1 MSNAERAAPEP
12 IAIIG
17 IGSRFPGAPDADE
30 LWKAIREG
38 RDCTINFPGGRSAE
52 LEAFYG
58 EAGAAGRPPT
68 RRGGF
73 LRDVDAFDADFFQIS
88 PREAEWMDP
97 QQRLLLEVAWE
108 AIENAGQ
115 SLEMLRGSKTGV
127 FVGIWTNDYEIHAN
141 ANSPT
146 TDFFNVTGAV
156 PYAASGRIAYQFDLR
171 GPDLSVNAACAAS
184 LVAVHLAVRS
194 LRSGES
200 SMALAGG
207 VNLIFRHEETQAFN
221 HAGMLAKDGHCKFGD
236 ARADGIVR
244 SEGAGIVVLKRL
256 SDAQRDGDS
265 IFGLI
270 VGTAVANS
278 GRASGSLTLPSGAG
292 ERQVM
297 LAAIADAGISPG
309 SIQYVEAHGTGSR
322 AGDPVELAA
331 IASVF
336 GGADRASEPCLVG
349 SVKSNIGHAESAA
362 GVAGIIKTVHA
373 LRHGMFPPTLHVEQ
387 PNPAIE
393 WASSGIA
400 LAREA
405 SIWERPANSPR
416 RAAVNGLALAG
427 TNAHVVLEEAPKAVS
442 VDTTPRASYLLP
454 MSATSEAALRE
465 RAQSIVG
472 KLKVL
477 ATGRDPD
484 SGLRDLCYTAAV
496 RRTHLSSRLAV
507 VGADATQIR
516 SRLEE
521 YLFGEGSPFVNTGF
535 AGVVRE
541 RKVAFVFP
549 GQGSQ
554 WIGMGREL
562 LRTEPVFRAA
572 MEACDREI
580 QRQAGWSVLDQLQD
594 EAADGRWTRID
605 VVQPVLFAM
614 QVALAALWK
623 SWGLVP
629 SVVIG
634 HSMGEVAA
642 AHVAGILSLEDAVTV
657 ICRRSALMMRVAGT
671 GAMAVVDLS
680 RKEAEQAIAGFDR
693 RVSIA
698 VSNSQQSTVLSGDP
712 DAIDEVI
719 ERLESLEVFCRRVR
733 VDVAS
738 HSPQM
743 DPLKEELRVG
753 LRSLKPQAGSLPLC
767 STVRGS
773 MIRGEE
779 MDAAY
784 WVSNLRDTV
793 QFAGA
798 TELLL
803 GAGCDTFVEISPH
816 PILLPFIEQ
825 TGVLN
830 GVDVLAVGSTR
841 REEPETQAMLHALGN
856 LYTHGAEVGWKGLYP
871 AGNLVTLPAYP
882 WQRERFWIES
892 VGVAPALRETPQAL
906 TPLSEVAVVE
916 RESKPVPFFATWKEL
931 AVRER
936 GEAMTRWIRE
946 QVAAVVRAK
955 VERIAVD
962 QALKSHGV
970 NSLMALELRNRI
982 ERGLGIALSAGTAWN
997 YPTVAALAEY
1007 LNGRLAAQ
1015 EENGEREKKKTVSD
1029 ARADG
1034 RSAADLLEAELSGAE
1049 MLLDK
1054 QRV

>member
-1 MSNAERAAPEP
+1 MSNAQRITPEP

-17 IGSRFPGAPDADE
+17 IGSRFPGAPDADA
-30 LWKAIREG
+30 LWKAISEG
-38 RDCTINFPGGRSAE
+38 RDCTTDFPGGRSAE
-52 LEAFYG
+52 LDAFYR
-58 EAGAAGRPPT
+58 EAGAADRPPT

-73 LRDVDAFDADFFQIS
+73 LTDVDKFDANFFQIS

-108 AIENAGQ
+108 AIEDAGQ
-115 SLEMLRGSKTGV
+115 SLEMLRSSMTGV
-127 FVGIWTNDYEIHAN
+127 FAGIWTNDYEIHAN

-146 TDFFNVTGAV
+146 TDFFNLTGAA
-156 PYAASGRIAYQFDLR
+156 PYAASGRIAYQLDLR
-171 GPDLSVNAACAAS
+171 GPDLSVNAGCAAS
-184 LVAVHLAVRS
+184 MVAVHLAVRS

-207 VNLIFRHEETQAFN
+207 VNLIFRHEQTQAFQ

-236 ARADGIVR
+236 AGTDGIVR
-244 SEGAGIVVLKRL
+244 SEGAGILVLKRL
-256 SDAQRDGDS
+256 SDAQRDGDC
-265 IFGLI
+265 IRALI
-270 VGTAVANS
+270 LGTAVANS
-278 GRASGSLTLPSGAG
+278 GRGSGSLTVPSAAA
-292 ERQVM
+292 ERQTM
-297 LAAIADAGISPG
+297 LAAIADADISPA

-336 GGADRASEPCLVG
+336 GGADRGSDPCLIG
-349 SVKSNIGHAESAA
+349 SVKSNIGHAEAAA
-362 GVAGIIKTVHA
+362 GVAGIIKMIQA
-373 LRHGMFPPTLHVEQ
+373 LEHRVFPPTLHVQQ
-387 PNPAIE
+387 PNPVIE

-400 LAREA
+400 LAREGSVWKRLGNA
-405 SIWERPANSPR
+405 PR

-427 TNAHVVLEEAPKAVS
+427 TNAHVVMEEAPKPVL
-442 VDTTPRASYLLP
+442 VDSTKRSSYLLP
-454 MSATSEAALRE
+454 ISAASEAALRE
-465 RAQSIVG
+465 RVQLFVT
-472 KLKVL
+472 KLEAL
-477 ATGRDPD
+477 ETTED
-484 SGLRDLCYTAAV
+484 SDGHLRDLCYTAAV
-496 RRTHLSSRLAV
+496 RRTHLSNRLAV
-507 VGADATQIR
+507 VGADAAQIR
-516 SRLEE
+516 KRLEE
-521 YLFGEGSPFVNTGF
+521 YLLGEGSPFVS
-535 AGVVRE
+535 ADSSGVARE
-541 RKVAFVFP
+541 RKIAFVFP

-562 LRTEPVFRAA
+562 LTTEPVFRAA

-580 QRQAGWSVLDQLQD
+580 QRQAGWSVLDQLRD
-594 EAADGRWTRID
+594 DAADGRWTRID
-605 VVQPVLFAM
+605 VVQPILFAV
-614 QVALAALWK
+614 QVAFAELWK
-623 SWGLVP
+623 SWGQVP
-629 SVVIG
+629 GVVVG

-642 AHVAGILSLEDAVTV
+642 AHVAGILSLQDAVTV
-657 ICRRSALMMRVAGT
+657 ISRRSALMMRVAGK

-680 RKEAEQAIAGFDR
+680 RKEAEQAVAGFDQ

-698 VSNSQQSTVLSGDP
+698 VSNSPQSTVLSGDP
-712 DAIDEVI
+712 DAVDQVI
-719 ERLESLEVFCRRVR
+719 ERLESLDVFCRRVR

-738 HSPQM
+738 HSPHM
-743 DPLKEELRVG
+743 DPLKEELRDA
-753 LRSLKPQAGSLPLC
+753 LRDLKPQAGSVPLC

-779 MDAAY
+779 MDATY

-803 GAGCDTFVEISPH
+803 RNGFDTFIEMSPH

-825 TGVLN
+825 TGVRSE
-830 GVDVLAVGSTR
+830 VDVLAEGSTR
-841 REEPETQAMLHALGN
+841 RGEPETDTVLAALGR
-856 LYTHGAEVGWKGLYP
+856 LYTRGVEVDWKRLYP
-871 AGNLVTLPAYP
+871 AGNLVKLPAYP

-892 VGVAPALRETPQAL
+892 IGGAPKLRETPQAS
-906 TPLSEVAVVE
+906 TPLSEVAAVE
-916 RESKPVPFFATWKEL
+916 QETKPVLFLAAWKEL
-931 AVRER
+931 AISER
-936 GEAMTRWIRE
+936 GAAMTRWIRE
-946 QVAAVVRAK
+946 QVAAVLRAK

-1007 LNGRLAAQ
+1007 LNARLTAQ
-1015 EENGEREKKKTVSD
+1015 EESGEREKRKTVSA
-1029 ARADG
+1029 ARANG

-1054 QRV
+1054 QRI